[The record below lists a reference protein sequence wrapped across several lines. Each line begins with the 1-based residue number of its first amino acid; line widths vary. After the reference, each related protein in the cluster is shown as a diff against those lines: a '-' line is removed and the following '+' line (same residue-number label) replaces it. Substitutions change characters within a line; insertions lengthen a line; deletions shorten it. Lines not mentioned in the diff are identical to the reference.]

1 MGSIGYILSA
11 PAACSRTFSSFCLLL
26 PATAHFKL
34 PFGPSDAVR
43 ATSSTTNWPVNPE
56 APKITRWYGL
66 LEDVST
72 RAIVTADKL
81 AQTPAALAPGSWIQ
95 SDSLADCVRF
105 YGAPWSTSVAG

>member
-1 MGSIGYILSA
+1 MDLFGYILRA
-11 PAACSRTFSSFCLLL
+11 PAASSRTFSSFGLLL

-34 PFGPSDAVR
+34 PFGPSDTVR

-72 RAIVTADKL
+72 RAIATADRLEKL
-81 AQTPAALAPGSWIQ
+81 AQTPAPSQ
-95 SDSLADCVRF
+95 
-105 YGAPWSTSVAG
+105 